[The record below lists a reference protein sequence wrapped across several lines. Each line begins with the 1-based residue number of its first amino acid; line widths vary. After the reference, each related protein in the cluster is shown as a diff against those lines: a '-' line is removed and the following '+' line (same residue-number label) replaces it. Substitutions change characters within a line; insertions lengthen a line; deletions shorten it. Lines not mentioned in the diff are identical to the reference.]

1 MNLLRKIT
9 NLPNKVSIWYQ
20 LDIIKTF
27 YYYLKIKHP
36 RCSSFHISR
45 NSMVLLAKGSTLSL
59 LNGRFSVN
67 ASWFHTRKRNAKGA
81 LVIEKNAKIMV
92 NGDFTM
98 YEGSSIYVTPN
109 AVLELNGGSLI
120 NTGTTIDCYRHI
132 VIGSDC
138 YISDFVRI
146 QDSDN
151 HSIIENGIKKN
162 NTAPVIIG
170 NHVWICKNAIILKG
184 VTVAD
189 GAVIAAGAVVTKDV
203 PENCIVAGNPA
214 KVIKQNI
221 KWN

>member
-1 MNLLRKIT
+1 
-9 NLPNKVSIWYQ
+9 
-20 LDIIKTF
+20 
-27 YYYLKIKHP
+27 
-36 RCSSFHISR
+36 
-45 NSMVLLAKGSTLSL
+45 
-59 LNGRFSVN
+59 
-67 ASWFHTRKRNAKGA
+67 
-81 LVIEKNAKIMV
+81 MV

-109 AVLELNGGSLI
+109 AVLELNGGSFI
-120 NTGTTIDCYRHI
+120 SIGTTIDCYRHI
-132 VIGSDC
+132 IIGRDC
-138 YISDFVRI
+138 CISDFVRI
-146 QDSDN
+146 KDSDS

-162 NTAPVIIG
+162 NTAPVVIG

-214 KVIKQNI
+214 TVIKQNI